1 MSSTLTF
8 WPYSRVVPSNMAS
21 GEGVPV
27 ISVENDPNDDKSS
40 SSVASRSSVDQGSLP
55 ARSSVTSLALQD
67 ARELT
72 IVQAGSIKADKP
84 VAETETK
91 DAAEEKKSDSKDGED
106 DQSDADSEE
115 NLHEEDDPRGVR
127 VGLEAGGYG
136 KYGSNWLDGRRK
148 KAALRLHQ
156 SKAYSELI
164 EDRILDLERK
174 VRALRKEKTPL
185 PDERLTNFPSNKVGI
200 EYQSWAQFSA
210 RLRLDTKDITTWKH
224 RPEIDPEPKH
234 IIEVLQEAPLT
245 NSSNTAKNHG
255 PSEAP
260 RSEAVNLKTTGIAA
274 VAHPHLIRIR
284 SRLLLKV
291 IEEATECNTV
301 VGPHKH
307 RLLLFRPYKLF
318 VKYGRDLRS
327 FLEKLEKENAENA
340 GNGA

>member
-1 MSSTLTF
+1 
-8 WPYSRVVPSNMAS
+8 MAS
-21 GEGVPV
+21 GEGVSV
-27 ISVENDPNDDKSS
+27 ISVENDPNDDTSS
-40 SSVASRSSVDQGSLP
+40 SSVASKSSVDQGSLS

-67 ARELT
+67 AQKLT
-72 IVQAGSIKADKP
+72 VTQASSIKADQP

-91 DAAEEKKSDSKDGED
+91 DAAEEKKSESKDGED
-106 DQSDADSEE
+106 KSDTDSEE
-115 NLHEEDDPRGVR
+115 NLHEQDDAKGERADW
-127 VGLEAGGYG
+127 ESKGYG
-136 KYGSNWLDGRRK
+136 RYGENWLNGRRE
-148 KAALRLHQ
+148 KAALRLKQ

-164 EDRILDLERK
+164 EERILDLEKK
-174 VRALRKEKTPL
+174 VRKLRKEKTPQ
-185 PDERLTNFPSNKVGI
+185 PEERLTNFPSNKADI
-200 EYQSWAQFSA
+200 EYQSWEQFSA
-210 RLRLDTKDITTWKH
+210 RPRVDVKDNTTWKH

-234 IIEVLQEAPLT
+234 IIEVLQEAPFT

-260 RSEAVNLKTTGIAA
+260 RNETVNLKTMGIVA

-284 SRLLLKV
+284 SRLLLK
-291 IEEATECNTV
+291 IIKEATKCDTV

-318 VKYGRDLRS
+318 VKHARDLRS